1 MSSRRPRPC
10 PRPRVRHLMLTN
22 NNSEA
27 LIMQRRFSRYDA
39 GTGRTDADGLRTR
52 TDTLSK
58 IPIPTRHFKWATISR
73 RLRISL
79 NFHLDENDSPR
90 MRVSAHS
97 VVPLRMMP
105 GSAGPRTLYWSPVC
119 TPAPARARPRRRHF
133 PQSKALKAST
143 SKPLPSLARL
153 LLSSETIA
161 LSAPRRR
168 RCRRPRPSPS
178 SREQWVRNAHAPL
191 LPIYAPY

>member
-39 GTGRTDADGLRTR
+39 GTGRRDADGLRTR

-58 IPIPTRHFKWATISR
+58 IPIPTRHFQWATISR

-119 TPAPARARPRRRHF
+119 TPASARPR
-133 PQSKALKAST
+133 PPAS
-143 SKPLPSLARL
+143 SPLSTKQGLEGFYFQAFALARSPSPQQRNNCL
-153 LLSSETIA
+153 VSAAPPTLPP
-161 LSAPRRR
+161 SAP
-168 RCRRPRPSPS
+168 
-178 SREQWVRNAHAPL
+178 VAIIA
-191 LPIYAPY
+191 